1 MSSPDAICPRLELV
15 RSESKLGEGIAASGA
30 SETAAAR
37 RSKSLASPKALQQRR
52 SAVSFSA
59 ASFAVGGKAAVGSKA
74 GGGQG
79 RGGGGGRV
87 AGGGTARHAS
97 FVERQPSTVLR
108 RVRFKFAFSSHASS
122 LEVHVLVLPSLLAET
137 GERLAL
143 FSHCCTPKG

>member
-1 MSSPDAICPRLELV
+1 M
-15 RSESKLGEGIAASGA
+15 RSESKLGEGIAGSGA

-37 RSKSLASPKALQQRR
+37 RSKSLVSPKALQQRR

-59 ASFAVGGKAAVGSKA
+59 ASFAVGGKAAVGNKA
-74 GGGQG
+74 ADEQD

-108 RVRFKFAFSSHASS
+108 RVRLEFAFSVRHRAWRCMFWFCRAGWLRQEKPRPVSASLYAKRVMHA
-122 LEVHVLVLPSLLAET
+122 PQQP
-137 GERLAL
+137 RN
-143 FSHCCTPKG
+143 